1 MSNQTTTMKEI
12 IEFIKRLSPQY
23 RYLNL
28 DLDKEVKLRLIKAD
42 YGEYNV
48 QFLNPVYNSW
58 WTLPAGNAYH
68 GGKWSLLYKGS
79 YGAYDLRKMKAQ
91 SIQWYKQEFQTFKDV
106 ENYFK
111 SMNREY
117 DKMKDYYKK
126 EAEKPNVIY

>member
-1 MSNQTTTMKEI
+1 MKEI